1 MSKKIKQGIPFFKK
15 SLDIF
20 FHGYYNKTNKI
31 CRKPYKNLLSGKVS
45 LSCRAALGRGG
56 ISMNHCTNCGAD
68 FEGKI
73 CPHCGKAATKTAT
86 ESALRAK
93 HALRLLH
100 SLLLIAF
107 GVLVIGLMA
116 ASAYGMFATEKTE
129 TTSITMQLGSMTFF
143 DILTVGGVDEGAL
156 YGCSIFLLIFAILA
170 VVYGIILALTNK
182 SYADLK
188 YTTLLF
194 IYLPIFII
202 MCAFTSH
209 SNVTYPVAEGSAS
222 KMFTQLTAGGICI
235 FLFTVVFA
243 AGQIVALAMEA
254 RVEKK
259 YIFEDKEAAVAAEL
273 GTPDAVPYPEI
284 PQIDDFSKESQED
297 YYATR
302 NNYYDQV
309 NLHKANRKEWRAFR
323 KTFVSTLYQ
332 RKFGKTAAYP
342 LAYLW
347 WNFSA

>member
-1 MSKKIKQGIPFFKK
+1 
-15 SLDIF
+15 
-20 FHGYYNKTNKI
+20 
-31 CRKPYKNLLSGKVS
+31 
-45 LSCRAALGRGG
+45 
-56 ISMNHCTNCGAD
+56 MNHCTNCGTD

-73 CPHCGKAATKTAT
+73 CPRCGKAATKEAT

-116 ASAYGMFATEKTE
+116 AGAFGSFISVKSDELSE
-129 TTSITMQLGSMTFF
+129 TVQLTSITFF
-143 DILTVGGVDEGAL
+143 EILTLEGAAGDPL
-156 YGCSIFLLIFAILA
+156 FVCTVFLLIFAILA

-284 PQIDDFSKESQED
+284 PQIDDFSKESQEA